1 MDYLIIIVISYLLGS
16 IPFGLILTK
25 LFLKKDIRNIGSG
38 NIGATNVLRSGNKLL
53 GYSTLVL
60 DILKAI
66 LPVIYV
72 KFNYPDL
79 IYISSLSV
87 FLGHVF
93 PIWLKFRGGKGVAT
107 YVGILFSIN
116 IFYGLIFGFTWIIIF
131 LWSKYSSVS
140 SLLGSIS
147 IPLYLI
153 IDASYYSVYNELVVY
168 NNKSQIIFFSIMFVL
183 IFYTH
188 RENIKRLKNKEE
200 NKAKIF

>member
-1 MDYLIIIVISYLLGS
+1 MMDYLVIIIISYLLGS

-25 LFLKKDIRNIGSG
+25 LFLKKDIRDIGSG
-38 NIGATNVLRSGNKLL
+38 NIGATNVLRTGNKIV
-53 GYSTLVL
+53 GYSTLLL

-66 LPVIYV
+66 LPVIYI
-72 KFNYPDL
+72 KFNYPDF

-93 PIWLKFRGGKGVAT
+93 PIWLRFNGGKGVAT

-116 IFYGLIFGFTWIIIF
+116 LIYGLVFGLTWIIIF
-131 LWSKYSSVS
+131 LFSKYSSLS
-140 SLLGSIS
+140 SLIGSLS
-147 IPLYLI
+147 IPLYLFI
-153 IDASYYSVYNELVVY
+153 VNGD
-168 NNKSQIIFFSIMFVL
+168 QIIFFIIMFVL

-200 NKAKIF
+200 NKTKIY

>member
-1 MDYLIIIVISYLLGS
+1 MDYLIIIVTSYLLGS

-25 LFLKKDIRNIGSG
+25 LFLNKDIRNIGSG
-38 NIGATNVLRSGNKLL
+38 NIGATNVLRSGNKLI
-53 GYSTLVL
+53 GYSTLLL

-66 LPVIYV
+66 LPVLYV
-72 KFNYPDL
+72 KFYYPDF

-93 PIWLKFRGGKGVAT
+93 PIWLKFNGGKGVAT

-116 IFYGLIFGFTWIIIF
+116 LIYGLVFGLTWIIIF
-131 LWSKYSSVS
+131 LFSKYSSLS

-147 IPLYLI
+147 IPIYLFFVNG
-153 IDASYYSVYNELVVY
+153 D
-168 NNKSQIIFFSIMFVL
+168 QILFFIIMFVL

-200 NKAKIF
+200 SKTKIY